1 MSARPRPPAALA
13 ALLVL
18 ATLAPLSAC
27 RDTRATPEECARIL
41 DRMVEIELT
50 RQGYRDP
57 VLLERRRVELRGRYR
72 AELDACVGRRLHE
85 GAMECVDR
93 ADDIETLIHAC
104 LHHR

>member
-1 MSARPRPPAALA
+1 MFAQCG
-13 ALLVL
+13 V
-18 ATLAPLSAC
+18 
-27 RDTRATPEECARIL
+27 DEV
-41 DRMVEIELT
+41 VERLPT
-50 RQGYRDP
+50 WPWNLWG
-57 VLLERRRVELRGRYR
+57 YR